1 MNIEITKLPDGL
13 TVSESVIRDVLVME
27 DGTPHVAPHFQGVL
41 RFDGANPPSH
51 IHCDVMYYDKNNT
64 FLGHDSWGDYAR
76 IEWRGDVY
84 PLDMTLTV
92 PKGAATVRLSLSVP
106 RRSRFW
112 PGVGKALVVLLL
124 ALILAL
130 IWRALSS

>member
-1 MNIEITKLPDGL
+1 MNIEITKLAPGL

-27 DGTPHVAPHFQGVL
+27 DGTPHVAPHFQAVL
-41 RFDGANPPSH
+41 RQEGATRPEH
-51 IHCDVMYYDKNNT
+51 VLCDLMYYDKDGA
-64 FLGHDSWGDYAR
+64 FLGHDTWGEYAR

-92 PKGAATVRLSLSVP
+92 PKGAATARLSLSVP

-112 PGVGKALVVLLL
+112 PGVGKSLVVLLFV
-124 ALILAL
+124 LILAL